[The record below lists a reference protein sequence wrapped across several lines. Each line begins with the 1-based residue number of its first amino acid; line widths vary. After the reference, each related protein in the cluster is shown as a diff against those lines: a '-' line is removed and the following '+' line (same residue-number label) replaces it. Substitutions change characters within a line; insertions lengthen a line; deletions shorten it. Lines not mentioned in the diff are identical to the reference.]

1 MQNDNVTTPLKLK
14 EIKEGKKKKETSSV
28 SQLLFTAP
36 TSLVKSLTTL
46 WHPNRQSYFVL
57 FFFFQLRKVSV
68 RIILNLSKI
77 TIYLPTWEDDENSKK
92 ENLEYSIQKQF

>member
-14 EIKEGKKKKETSSV
+14 EMKEGKKKKKETSSV

-46 WHPNRQSYFVL
+46 
-57 FFFFQLRKVSV
+57 
-68 RIILNLSKI
+68 
-77 TIYLPTWEDDENSKK
+77 
-92 ENLEYSIQKQF
+92 